1 MATFEDEVLREIA
14 GCCICDESARS
25 AAQKVAKLVEEK
37 FTSTNMPSTQVA
49 ADKFMCTKCGFTGTC
64 QMVTDHKCSEW
75 TQPAHVD

>member
-37 FTSTNMPSTQVA
+37 FTSTSRPSAPCSRCDGSGVITVGGF
-49 ADKFMCTKCGFTGTC
+49 DGLDDIPCPMCTAYIG
-64 QMVTDHKCSEW
+64 
-75 TQPAHVD
+75 